1 MPGAEGQA
9 AVPVLVDGLPDKT
22 DTSGVYEQ
30 YKGYWGE
37 ISDSLRRCFL
47 GILLIATGDS
57 RSAQMG
63 YDVEDAA
70 CESDHT
76 TALTNSP

>member
-37 ISDSLRRCFL
+37 IGDSL
-47 GILLIATGDS
+47 
-57 RSAQMG
+57 
-63 YDVEDAA
+63 
-70 CESDHT
+70 
-76 TALTNSP
+76 

>member
-37 ISDSLRRCFL
+37 YRGLMVPPLRVSE
-47 GILLIATGDS
+47 LIATFPSFSSNGI
-57 RSAQMG
+57 RRG
-63 YDVEDAA
+63 GRCV
-70 CESDHT
+70 
-76 TALTNSP
+76 